1 MEEQLESKVWQRVR
15 GVSDPAQEL
24 RQCLQEQGEL
34 LGIYR
39 GLSRRGGKGRQLYE
53 QKQHQIAC
61 LRGLLRVMTGQCVA
75 PPRSPDAPADL
86 LRCHRAELEFL
97 GQLKCWSKEGELAA
111 LFDALTDR
119 QKCQCRL
126 VLEILGTM

>member
-1 MEEQLESKVWQRVR
+1 MEESRESKIWQRVR
-15 GVSDPAQEL
+15 GASDPSQEL
-24 RQCLQEQGEL
+24 RECLQKQGEL

-39 GLSRRGGKGRQLYE
+39 GLSRRGGRGRQLYE
-53 QKQHQIAC
+53 QKSSQIAC
-61 LRGLLRVMTGQCVA
+61 LRGLLRVMTGQSVA

-97 GQLKCWSKEGELAA
+97 GQLRCWSREGELAA

-119 QKCQCRL
+119 QSCQCRL
-126 VLEILGTM
+126 VLELLGTM

>member
-1 MEEQLESKVWQRVR
+1 MEEQLENRIWQRVR

-53 QKQHQIAC
+53 QKMHQVAC
-61 LRGLLRVMTGQCVA
+61 LRGLLRVMTGQCIA
-75 PPRSPDAPADL
+75 PPRSPEAPADL
-86 LRCHRAELEFL
+86 LRCHREELEFL
-97 GQLKCWSKEGELAA
+97 RQLKLWSREGELSA
-111 LFDALTDR
+111 LFESLADR

>member
-1 MEEQLESKVWQRVR
+1 MEELMESRVWQRVR
-15 GVSDPAQEL
+15 GASDPAEEL
-24 RQCLQEQGEL
+24 RQCLVRQGEL

-39 GLSRRGGKGRQLYE
+39 GLSRRGDKGRQLYD
-53 QKQHQIAC
+53 QKMHQVAC

-75 PPRSPDAPADL
+75 PPRSPEAPADL
-86 LRCHRAELEFL
+86 LRCHREELEFL
-97 GQLKCWSKEGELAA
+97 RQLGRWSREGELAA
-111 LFDALTDR
+111 LFESLADR

>member
-1 MEEQLESKVWQRVR
+1 MEESRESKIWQRVR
-15 GVSDPAQEL
+15 GGVDPAEEL
-24 RQCLQEQGEL
+24 RECLQKQGAL

-39 GLSRRGGKGRQLYE
+39 GLSRRGGRGRQLYE
-53 QKQHQIAC
+53 QKSSQIAC
-61 LRGLLRVMTGQCVA
+61 LRGLLRVMTGQSVA

-97 GQLKCWSKEGELAA
+97 GQLRCWSKEGELAA

-126 VLEILGTM
+126 VLELLGTM